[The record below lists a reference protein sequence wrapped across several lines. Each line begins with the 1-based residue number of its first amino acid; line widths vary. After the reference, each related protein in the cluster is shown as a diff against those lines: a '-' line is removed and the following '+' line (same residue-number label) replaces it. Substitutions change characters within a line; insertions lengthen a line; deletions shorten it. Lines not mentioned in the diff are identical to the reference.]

1 MFALSE
7 KIRPIFEQA
16 GWVPHDRQCSPNM
29 SPRQVALA
37 ILSDFGGL
45 NVGSTGA
52 GIEMAKGDISFFSGL
67 KPEANDVLRRWQNQ
81 TGDVEA
87 VANAHHDHMLVFVGA
102 HGFYAFTDPD
112 DQLYHLGSDFSA
124 AMEKLLLGVS
134 LGKPLARY

>member
-16 GWVPHDRQCSPNM
+16 GWVPHDRYCGPQK

-52 GIEMAKGDISFFSGL
+52 GIEMAKGDISFFNGL
-67 KPEANDVLRRWQNQ
+67 KPEANAVLRRWRNQ

-87 VANAHHDHMLVFVGA
+87 VANAHHDHIIVFVGV

-112 DQLYHLGSDFSA
+112 DQLYHLGPDFSV

-134 LGKPLARY
+134 LGKPLAGY